1 MKSMVIALIVLAI
14 VAIVTTG
21 AVVWKG
27 MDSMADIATSPIVL
41 VGALVAGIALALAVR
56 IRPGKR
62 TESSSDGSI
71 RRDDSGDRS

>member
-1 MKSMVIALIVLAI
+1 MKGMVIALIVLAI

-41 VGALVAGIALALAVR
+41 VGALVAGIALALAVS
-56 IRPGKR
+56 
-62 TESSSDGSI
+62 TSVMSSDKPLATY
-71 RRDDSGDRS
+71 RVLPSG